1 MRALRIVFAS
11 AALLTVSA
19 FAADTQ
25 VKPSAQGTT
34 PNIVVAS
41 AEKQVN
47 VKQATRVAKTGLIS
61 DTQRSVAL
69 RVTEY
74 PAGLRCPISGQ
85 QRGGARQERLIDTE
99 IVAVIGGAGSSGCA
113 GKVGGC
119 VGVALLQVIDFA
131 ESEFRCR
138 IGGISC

>member
-41 AEKQVN
+41 AEKH
-47 VKQATRVAKTGLIS
+47 VKQAPSVAKTEAP
-61 DTQRSVAL
+61 V
-69 RVTEY
+69 RVWTLEM
-74 PAGLRCPISGQ
+74 
-85 QRGGARQERLIDTE
+85 
-99 IVAVIGGAGSSGCA
+99 
-113 GKVGGC
+113 
-119 VGVALLQVIDFA
+119 
-131 ESEFRCR
+131 
-138 IGGISC
+138 SCCEAQ

>member
-41 AEKQVN
+41 AEKQL
-47 VKQATRVAKTGLIS
+47 KQAPRVAKTEAP
-61 DTQRSVAL
+61 V
-69 RVTEY
+69 RVWTLEM
-74 PAGLRCPISGQ
+74 
-85 QRGGARQERLIDTE
+85 
-99 IVAVIGGAGSSGCA
+99 
-113 GKVGGC
+113 
-119 VGVALLQVIDFA
+119 
-131 ESEFRCR
+131 
-138 IGGISC
+138 SCCEPQ

>member
-47 VKQATRVAKTGLIS
+47 VKQAPRVAKTEARCACGAS
-61 DTQRSVAL
+61 
-69 RVTEY
+69 
-74 PAGLRCPISGQ
+74 RCPAAS
-85 QRGGARQERLIDTE
+85 RSRTPWRPSVEKLIIDSP
-99 IVAVIGGAGSSGCA
+99 AAANSSG
-113 GKVGGC
+113 GPGG
-119 VGVALLQVIDFA
+119 
-131 ESEFRCR
+131 
-138 IGGISC
+138 GGR